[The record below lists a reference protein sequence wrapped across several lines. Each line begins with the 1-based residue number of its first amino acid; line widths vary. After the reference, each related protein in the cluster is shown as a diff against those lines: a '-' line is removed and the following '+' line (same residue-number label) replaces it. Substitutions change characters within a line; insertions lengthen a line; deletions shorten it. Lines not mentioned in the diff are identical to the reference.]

1 MKLCHGFCCQRKKKQ
16 NGAKLELEVEL
27 RGKIMLE
34 SSETNQNVVGNDTI
48 EKKKCDAE
56 AEAISLRRQKG
67 RNIEKKRVRTREK
80 LTLAQEIPPLESRQG
95 TEVGQSTQVQLKVD
109 PYISGGNVWKLSS
122 DCFYF

>member
-48 EKKKCDAE
+48 EKKNVM
-56 AEAISLRRQKG
+56 QK
-67 RNIEKKRVRTREK
+67 
-80 LTLAQEIPPLESRQG
+80 
-95 TEVGQSTQVQLKVD
+95 LKQY
-109 PYISGGNVWKLSS
+109 P
-122 DCFYF
+122 